1 MNRILDI
8 PQVNTQDIYHCE
20 YCAHQRFETGRGAYC
35 KILPSGRVK
44 GECNFFEK
52 DDIHL
57 KMKKLVREERR
68 AHSQRKYYFALN
80 VGNVAV
86 IVGLLLAII
95 FYGEAIMDKFELASG
110 KRVYFIFG
118 GISTGTQTLS
128 FFKYRDIRRKH
139 IALEEKLDKAVAILS
154 NYGEVKYG
162 KERLRG

>member
-1 MNRILDI
+1 MERNQDI
-8 PQVNTQDIYHCE
+8 PQINTQDIYHCE
-20 YCAHQRFETGRGAYC
+20 YCVHRRFNAGTGVSCA
-35 KILPSGRVK
+35 ILTSGRVK
-44 GECNFFEK
+44 GKCNFFEQ

-68 AHSQRKYYFALN
+68 AHSRRKYYFALN
-80 VGNVAV
+80 VGNIAV
-86 IVGLLLAII
+86 ILGLLLTIV

-118 GISTGTQTLS
+118 GVSTGTQTLS

-139 IALEEKLDKAVAILS
+139 ISLEEKLNKAVAILS